1 MRREEF
7 SHVCPGELVAITG
20 GYAFVPNPL
29 PPVLEVDWDLARDLD
44 RAGRSLAKL
53 DGQASLV
60 QNKALIVRPLATRE
74 AIQSARL
81 EGTHT
86 QVAEVLL
93 QESAGPAKD
102 PTEASNNQEVINY
115 LRASTMG
122 ERWLADGRPINSF
135 LLRSLH
141 DVLLR
146 RTRGERMSPGSFREK
161 QVLIGTRDDSP
172 ETARFVPPP
181 PEHVLPA
188 IENLVSFMTADT
200 TYPPLISA
208 GIAHYQFETIHPFE
222 DGNGRL
228 GRLCIPLQLMAT
240 DAITYPL
247 IYLSPFFEERR
258 GEYLRLLKVV
268 STQGVWTEWLRFFLR
283 AVYTQAEDARSRVEL
298 ILELHDRY
306 RALASQQRSKG
317 PLVAVDLVMERPVLT
332 VADVQDR
339 AQCSYPAAKR
349 ALETLTELGI
359 VMLMPP
365 SHPQRWIAQE
375 LIDKVYAV

>member
-1 MRREEF
+1 MKRDEF
-7 SHVCPGELVAITG
+7 SQDSPGELVEIAG
-20 GYAFVPNPL
+20 GHAFVPNLL
-29 PPVLEVDWDLARDLD
+29 PPPLEVTWELTLDLD

-53 DGQASLV
+53 DGQASLI
-60 QNKALIVRPLATRE
+60 QNKALIIRPLATRE
-74 AIQSARL
+74 AMLSARL

-86 QVAEVLL
+86 QVTGVLL
-93 QESAGPAKD
+93 QEAAGPAKD
-102 PTEASNNQEVINY
+102 PTEASNNQEVVNY
-115 LRASTMG
+115 LRASARG

-141 DVLLR
+141 DMLLR
-146 RTRGERMSPGSFREK
+146 RTRGERMSPGSFRQK

-181 PEHVLPA
+181 PEQVPPA
-188 IENLVSFMTADT
+188 IENLVEYVTADK
-200 TYPPLISA
+200 TYPPLIAA

-228 GRLCIPLQLMAT
+228 GRLFIPLQLMAA

-247 IYLSPFFEERR
+247 IYLSPFFEARR
-258 GEYLRLLKVV
+258 DEYLQLLKEV
-268 STQGVWTEWLRFFLR
+268 STQGAWTEWLRFFLK

-306 RALASQQRSKG
+306 RGLASRQRSKG
-317 PLVAVDLVMERPVLT
+317 PLLAVDLVMERPIVT
-332 VADVQDR
+332 VADVQEK

-349 ALETLTELGI
+349 ALEALTELGI
-359 VMLMPP
+359 VALMAP

-375 LIDKVYAV
+375 LVSKVYDV